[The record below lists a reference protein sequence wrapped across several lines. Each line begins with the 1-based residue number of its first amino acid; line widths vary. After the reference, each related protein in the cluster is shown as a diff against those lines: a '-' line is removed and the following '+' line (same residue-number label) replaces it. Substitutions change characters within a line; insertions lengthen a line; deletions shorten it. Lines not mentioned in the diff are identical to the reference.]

1 MSNSAE
7 QSQTREIGVSEAA
20 TRMAALLGGEPP
32 KPTTQ
37 PESAPAEATEAE
49 ATAEEVNETPVQE
62 DGLAQE
68 ATDGTEET
76 TEVVDQEGGSEESL
90 TPESLVTVKIDGQTQ
105 QIPLKE
111 ALEGYQRQSDYSR
124 RMNEL
129 RQEKISFEQ
138 EAEAVRTEREQY
150 ATLINALDAQLKE
163 LMPKEPDWERLH
175 REDPLNF
182 PLVEKQW
189 RDYQSR
195 LAATQAEKER
205 LSYLTQ
211 KEEQDRLKSIVEQG
225 RQYLVKQVPEWGDAN
240 KWNEARSRLM
250 SYGKAVGYSEDELAQ
265 AYDPRAI
272 LVLEKARKYDE
283 LMTKRPQPDK
293 KEGPR
298 PLKSG
303 TPTSAPKQQT
313 EVARAKM
320 RLSKTGSVDD
330 AAKLFGLME
339 SRRR

>member
-1 MSNSAE
+1 MSLTE

-20 TRMAALLGGEPP
+20 NRMAALLGGDEP
-32 KPTTQ
+32 KPTAQ
-37 PESAPAEATEAE
+37 QEAAPAEAQEAE
-49 ATAEEVNETPVQE
+49 ATADEVIETPVQDE
-62 DGLAQE
+62 GHAVE
-68 ATDGTEET
+68 ASDGTEET
-76 TEVVDQEGGSEESL
+76 EYVGDQEGGTEESL
-90 TPESLVTVKIDGQTQ
+90 SPESLVTVKIDGKTQ

-124 RMNEL
+124 RMN
-129 RQEKISFEQ
+129 QS
-138 EAEAVRTEREQY
+138 EAVRTERQQY
-150 ATLINALDAQLKE
+150 ATLIEALDQQLQQ
-163 LMPKEPDWERLH
+163 LMPQEPDWERLH

-195 LAATQAEKER
+195 MAATKAEKER
-205 LSYLTQ
+205 LSYLQQ
-211 KEEQDRLKSIVEQG
+211 KEEQERLKTIVEQG
-225 RQYLVKQVPEWGDAN
+225 RQYLVRQVPEWNDAD
-240 KWNEARSRLM
+240 KWNEARTRLKE
-250 SYGKAVGYSEDELAQ
+250 YGQQVGYSEDELAQ

-272 LVLEKARKYDE
+272 LVLEKARKYDM
-283 LMTKRPQPDK
+283 LMAKKLQPDK
-293 KEGPR
+293 KEGPK
-298 PLKSG
+298 PLRSG
-303 TPTSAPKQQT
+303 NVASAPKQQT

>member
-1 MSNSAE
+1 MSLTE

-20 TRMAALLGGEPP
+20 NRMAALLGGDEP
-32 KPTTQ
+32 KPTAQ
-37 PESAPAEATEAE
+37 QGAAPAEAQEAE
-49 ATAEEVNETPVQE
+49 ATADEVIETPVQDE
-62 DGLAQE
+62 GHAVE
-68 ATDGTEET
+68 ASDGTEET
-76 TEVVDQEGGSEESL
+76 EYVGDQEGGTEENLS
-90 TPESLVTVKIDGQTQ
+90 PESLVTVKIDGQTQ

-124 RMNEL
+124 RMNQL
-129 RQEKISFEQ
+129 REEKVAFEQ
-138 EAEAVRTEREQY
+138 ESEAVRTERQQY
-150 ATLINALDAQLKE
+150 ATLIEALDQQLQQ
-163 LMPKEPDWERLH
+163 LMPQEPDWERLH

-195 LAATQAEKER
+195 MAATKAEKER
-205 LSYLTQ
+205 LSYLQQ
-211 KEEQDRLKSIVEQG
+211 KEEQDRLKTIVEQG
-225 RQYLVKQVPEWGDAN
+225 RQYLVKQVPEWNDAD
-240 KWNEARSRLM
+240 KWNEARTRLKE
-250 SYGKAVGYSEDELAQ
+250 YGQQVGYSEDELAQ

-272 LVLEKARKYDE
+272 LVLEKARKYDM
-283 LMTKRPQPDK
+283 LMAKKPQPDK
-293 KEGPR
+293 KEGPK
-298 PLKSG
+298 PLRSG
-303 TPTSAPKQQT
+303 NVASAPKQQT